1 MSCAMATD
9 RGGDDGTGEGVGELS
24 FFELTELTATGPS
37 TMRPHEAHRRH
48 ASTVF
53 ESGDLVASA

>member
-1 MSCAMATD
+1 MATD

-37 TMRPHEAHRRH
+37 TMRPHEAHRRR
-48 ASTVF
+48 VDGV
-53 ESGDLVASA
+53 EVPEQVCGGIN